1 MVRPPPPIKFGNRQ
15 RAWTE
20 RAEVVTGGGDD
31 GIGAV
36 ALVTSEVV
44 AVHTV
49 LGLDVADHRLD
60 RGPALHFAADRL
72 GEVNAI
78 RPGNVIR
85 LNVDDL
91 PHVLRNR
98 NRAIVNGSS

>member
-1 MVRPPPPIKFGNRQ
+1 MVRPPPPIKFGNRW
-15 RAWTE
+15 RGWTE
-20 RAEVVTGGGDD
+20 RAEVVTDGDD

-91 PHVLRNR
+91 RHVLRNR
-98 NRAIVNGSS
+98 NWAIVNGSS